1 MNFALL
7 LDLLMCALLGATLVY
22 AVLLHRRLTAW
33 RQDKGMFEEMVK
45 EFNDSAKRAETAI
58 AGLKKASEESGKPLA
73 ELLAK
78 ADTLRSDLTYLL
90 EKADPAADRLTE
102 LVRPRRGPTARS
114 APAAATAE
122 AASEPRTAAERELA
136 KALASLR

>member
-1 MNFALL
+1 MTFALV

-33 RQDKGMFEEMVK
+33 RQDKGMLEETIK
-45 EFNDSAKRAETAI
+45 EFNDSAKRAEAAI
-58 AGLKKASEESGKPLA
+58 AGLKKASEESGRPLA
-73 ELLAK
+73 DLLAK
-78 ADTLRSDLTYLL
+78 AETLRSDLAYLL

-102 LVRPRRGPTARS
+102 LVRPRRGPTVRATP
-114 APAAATAE
+114 APASAE
-122 AASEPRTAAERELA
+122 AAPEPRTAAERELA